1 MENTIKQME
10 QYAKK
15 NNIPIMEHEGIEF
28 LATYIKN
35 HEVKTIL
42 ELGSA
47 IGYSAIQMARINK
60 DIHVVTV
67 ERDEKRYQEALKNLK
82 TTKLE
87 EQVDIYLADA
97 LTFSTDQ
104 KYDLIFIDAAKA
116 QYIKFFERYKKNL
129 KDDGVIISDN
139 LKFHGMVDTQERIKN
154 RNTRQLVNKIKKYI
168 YFLED
173 NDEFSTSFY
182 DIGDGIAISKR
193 K

>member
-173 NDEFSTSFY
+173 NDEFSTS
-182 DIGDGIAISKR
+182 
-193 K
+193 